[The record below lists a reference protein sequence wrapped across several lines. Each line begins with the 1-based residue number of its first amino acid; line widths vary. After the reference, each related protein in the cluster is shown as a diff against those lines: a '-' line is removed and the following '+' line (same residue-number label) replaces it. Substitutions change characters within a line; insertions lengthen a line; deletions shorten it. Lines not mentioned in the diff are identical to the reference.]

1 MKVFISHQRRDAAV
15 AMRVSERLLLTHQIS
30 SYLDVVDSRLGMN
43 GEDLA
48 DQIRD
53 ELSKCTQLLA
63 VVTTNTQVSS
73 WVPWE
78 IGVASEK
85 EYPLAT
91 YSDGTKPYEFLASW
105 PYLRTEQDLDKY
117 AVEIKVADR
126 HRRQLIAEA
135 KGTLD
140 SVGINTQSVVTREF
154 YKALRRRLNQ

>member
-15 AMRVSERLLLTHQIS
+15 ARRVSDRLLIAHQIP
-30 SYLDVVDSRLGMN
+30 SYLDVVDSRLGMK

-63 VVTTNTQVSS
+63 VVTVNTQVSS

-78 IGVASEK
+78 IGVAAEK

-105 PYLRTEQDLDKY
+105 PYLSNDADLDKY
-117 AVEIKVADR
+117 ANESKTADR
-126 HRRQLIAEA
+126 RRRQLIAEA
-135 KGTLD
+135 RGTLD
-140 SVGINTQSVVTREF
+140 SVGVDTQRAVTREF
-154 YKALRRRLNQ
+154 YKALRRSLNQ